1 MLERISVQKSIAMT
15 ERQPYTFDRVIRILF
30 GAVFVVGLFYLIYI
44 LRGALLPFLVAWII
58 AYMLNPLVVY
68 NKRVFK
74 LKGRVVAIALT
85 FVEVLVTLGL
95 LGVLVVPSIIDE
107 IGLLRQLLSEYV
119 YQSSSIPFVPE
130 SVHDF
135 IKKNIDFAE
144 LSGLLSQEQWLS
156 VIKESFSGAW
166 GFITGS
172 VGEIINI
179 VSWLIVLLYIVF
191 ILLDYDK
198 ILSGFRRMIPQK
210 YRPTVLSIVNDVEV
224 SMNRYFRGQA
234 VVAGL
239 VGILFC
245 IGFLIVGLPMAI
257 VLGLFIGLL
266 NMVPY
271 LQLVGFIPTI
281 LLCLVSASETGTNF
295 WLLFGA
301 CVLVF
306 IVVQL
311 IEDIFIVPRVMGKV
325 TGLNP
330 AIILLSLSIWGTLLG
345 FVGMIIALPL
355 TTLCLSYY
363 ERYVIGNDPETP
375 PQAAAETPADE
386 SVSGRKTKSGEE

>member
-1 MLERISVQKSIAMT
+1 MT
-15 ERQPYTFDRVIRILF
+15 ERQPYTFDRVVRILF
-30 GAVFVVGLFYLIYI
+30 GVVFVVGLFYLIYI
-44 LRGALLPFLVAWII
+44 LRGALLPFLVAWIV
-58 AYMLNPLVVY
+58 AYMLNPLVEY

-74 LKGRVVAIALT
+74 LKGRVLAITLT
-85 FVEVLVTLGL
+85 FVEVIITFAL
-95 LGVLVVPSIIDE
+95 LCVLVLPSVIDE
-107 IGLLRQLLSEYV
+107 IGVMRKLLSDYV
-119 YQSSSIPFVPE
+119 YNSSSIPFVPQE
-130 SVHDF
+130 VHDF
-135 IKKNIDFAE
+135 IQQNIDFSQ
-144 LSGLLSQEQWLS
+144 LSSLLSREQWLS
-156 VIKESFSGAW
+156 IIEDSFSGAW

-198 ILSGFRRMIPQK
+198 ILVGFQRMIPQK
-210 YRPTVLSIVNDVEV
+210 YRPTVVSIVNDIEV

-301 CVLVF
+301 CILVF

-355 TTLCLSYY
+355 TTLFLSYY
-363 ERYVIGNDPETP
+363 ERYVIGDEPETP
-375 PQAAAETPADE
+375 PEASAGSSTPDE
-386 SVSGRKTKSGEE
+386 EVKPEKE

>member
-1 MLERISVQKSIAMT
+1 MT
-15 ERQPYTFDRVIRILF
+15 ERQPYTFDRVVRILF

-44 LRGALLPFLVAWII
+44 LRGALLPFLVAWIV
-58 AYMLNPLVVY
+58 AYMLNPLVEY

-74 LKGRVVAIALT
+74 LKGRVLAITLT
-85 FVEVLVTLGL
+85 FVEVIITFAL
-95 LGVLVVPSIIDE
+95 LCVLVLPSVFDE
-107 IGLLRQLLSEYV
+107 IGVMRKLLSDYV
-119 YQSSSIPFVPE
+119 YNSSSIPFVPQE
-130 SVHDF
+130 VHDF
-135 IKKNIDFAE
+135 IQQNIDFSQ
-144 LSGLLSQEQWLS
+144 LSSLLSREQWLS
-156 VIKESFSGAW
+156 IIEDSFSGAW

-198 ILSGFRRMIPQK
+198 ILVGFQRMIPQK
-210 YRPTVLSIVNDVEV
+210 YRPTVVSIVNDIEV

-363 ERYVIGNDPETP
+363 ERYVIGNEPETP
-375 PQAAAETPADE
+375 PGEPVE
-386 SVSGRKTKSGEE
+386 PSGSSGETEGEKR

>member
-1 MLERISVQKSIAMT
+1 MT

-44 LRGALLPFLVAWII
+44 LRGALLPFLVAWIV

-74 LKGRVVAIALT
+74 LKGRVIAIALT
-85 FVEVLVTLGL
+85 FLEVLVTLAL
-95 LGVLVVPSIIDE
+95 LAVLVLPSIIDE
-107 IGLLRQLLSEYV
+107 IGVMRRLLSDYV
-119 YQSSSIPFVPE
+119 YHSSNLPFVPQA
-130 SVHDF
+130 VHDF
-135 IKKNIDFAE
+135 IRQNVDFTQ
-144 LSGLLSQEQWLS
+144 LSTLLSREQWLS
-156 VIKESFSGAW
+156 VIEESFSGAW

-198 ILSGFRRMIPQK
+198 ILVGFQRMIPQR
-210 YRPTVLSIVNDVEV
+210 YRPTVVSIVIDVEV

-234 VVAGL
+234 LVAGL
-239 VGILFC
+239 VGILFS
-245 IGFLIVGLPMAI
+245 IGFLIVGLPLAI
-257 VLGLFIGLL
+257 VLGLFIGVL

-271 LQLVGFIPTI
+271 LQLVGLIPTV

-301 CVLVF
+301 CILVF

-363 ERYVIGNDPETP
+363 ERYVIGDEAKSTP
-375 PQAAAETPADE
+375 PASPDSTTSPEE
-386 SVSGRKTKSGEE
+386 MTKEKE

>member
-1 MLERISVQKSIAMT
+1 MT

-44 LRGALLPFLVAWII
+44 LRGALLPFLVAWIV

-74 LKGRVVAIALT
+74 LKGRVIAIALT
-85 FVEVLVTLGL
+85 FLEVLVTLAL
-95 LGVLVVPSIIDE
+95 LAVLVLPSIIDE
-107 IGLLRQLLSEYV
+107 IGVMRRLLSDYV
-119 YQSSSIPFVPE
+119 YHSSNLPFVPQA
-130 SVHDF
+130 VHDF
-135 IKKNIDFAE
+135 IRQNVDFTQ
-144 LSGLLSQEQWLS
+144 LSTLLSREQWLS
-156 VIKESFSGAW
+156 VIEESFSGAW

-198 ILSGFRRMIPQK
+198 ILVGFQRMIPQR
-210 YRPTVLSIVNDVEV
+210 YRPTVVSIVSDVEV

-234 VVAGL
+234 LVAGL
-239 VGILFC
+239 VGILFS
-245 IGFLIVGLPMAI
+245 IGFLIVGLPLAI
-257 VLGLFIGLL
+257 VLGLFIGVL

-271 LQLVGFIPTI
+271 LQLVGLIPTV

-301 CVLVF
+301 CILVF

-363 ERYVIGNDPETP
+363 ERYVIGDEAKSTP
-375 PQAAAETPADE
+375 PASPDSTTSPEE
-386 SVSGRKTKSGEE
+386 MTKEKE

>member
-1 MLERISVQKSIAMT
+1 MT

-44 LRGALLPFLVAWII
+44 LRGALLPFLVAWIV

-74 LKGRVVAIALT
+74 LKGRVIAIALT
-85 FVEVLVTLGL
+85 FLEVLITLAL
-95 LGVLVVPSIIDE
+95 LAVLVLPSIIDE
-107 IGLLRQLLSEYV
+107 IGVMRRLLSDYV
-119 YQSSSIPFVPE
+119 YHSSNIPFVPQA
-130 SVHDF
+130 VHDF
-135 IKKNIDFAE
+135 IRQNVDFTQ
-144 LSGLLSQEQWLS
+144 LSTLLSREQWLS
-156 VIKESFSGAW
+156 VIEESFSGAW

-198 ILSGFRRMIPQK
+198 ILVGFQRMIPQR
-210 YRPTVLSIVNDVEV
+210 YRPTVVSIVSDIEV

-234 VVAGL
+234 LVAGL

-245 IGFLIVGLPMAI
+245 IGFLIVGLPLAI
-257 VLGLFIGLL
+257 VLGLFIGVL

-271 LQLVGFIPTI
+271 LQLVGLIPTV

-301 CVLVF
+301 CILVF

-363 ERYVIGNDPETP
+363 ERYVIGDEAKSTP
-375 PQAAAETPADE
+375 PASPDSTTSPEE
-386 SVSGRKTKSGEE
+386 MTKEKE

>member
-1 MLERISVQKSIAMT
+1 MT

-44 LRGALLPFLVAWII
+44 LRGALLPFLVAWIV

-85 FVEVLVTLGL
+85 FLEVLITLAL
-95 LGVLVVPSIIDE
+95 LAVLVLPSIIDE
-107 IGLLRQLLSEYV
+107 IGVMRRLLSDYV
-119 YQSSSIPFVPE
+119 YHSSNIPFVPQA
-130 SVHDF
+130 VHDF
-135 IKKNIDFAE
+135 IRQNVDFTQ
-144 LSGLLSQEQWLS
+144 LSTLLSREQWLS
-156 VIKESFSGAW
+156 VIEESFSGAR

-198 ILSGFRRMIPQK
+198 ILVGFQRMIPQR
-210 YRPTVLSIVNDVEV
+210 YRPTVVSIVNDIEE

-234 VVAGL
+234 LVAGL

-245 IGFLIVGLPMAI
+245 IGFLIVGLPLAI
-257 VLGLFIGLL
+257 VLGLFIGVL

-271 LQLVGFIPTI
+271 LQLVGLIPTV
-281 LLCLVSASETGTNF
+281 LLCFVSASETGTNF

-301 CVLVF
+301 CILVF

-363 ERYVIGNDPETP
+363 ERYVIGDEAKNTPSAPPEPTASP
-375 PQAAAETPADE
+375 PE
-386 SVSGRKTKSGEE
+386 SELDRDYEKESTSGKKDTH

>member
-1 MLERISVQKSIAMT
+1 MT

-44 LRGALLPFLVAWII
+44 LRGALLPFLVAWIV

-74 LKGRVVAIALT
+74 LKGRVIAIALA
-85 FVEVLVTLGL
+85 FLEVLVTLAL
-95 LGVLVVPSIIDE
+95 LAVLVLPSIIDE
-107 IGLLRQLLSEYV
+107 MGVMRRLLSDYV
-119 YQSSSIPFVPE
+119 YHSSNIPFVPQA
-130 SVHDF
+130 VHDF
-135 IKKNIDFAE
+135 IRQNVDFTQ
-144 LSGLLSQEQWLS
+144 LSTLLSREQWLS
-156 VIKESFSGAW
+156 VIEESFSGAW

-198 ILSGFRRMIPQK
+198 ILVGFQRMIPQR
-210 YRPTVLSIVNDVEV
+210 YRPMVVSIVSDIEV

-234 VVAGL
+234 LVAGL
-239 VGILFC
+239 VGILFS
-245 IGFLIVGLPMAI
+245 IGFLIVGLPLAI
-257 VLGLFIGLL
+257 VLGLFIGVL

-271 LQLVGFIPTI
+271 LQLVGLIPTV

-301 CVLVF
+301 CILVF

-363 ERYVIGNDPETP
+363 ERYVIGDEAKNTPSAPPEP
-375 PQAAAETPADE
+375 E
-386 SVSGRKTKSGEE
+386 VSSEEMTKEKE

>member
-1 MLERISVQKSIAMT
+1 MT

-44 LRGALLPFLVAWII
+44 LRGALLPFLVAWIV

-85 FVEVLVTLGL
+85 FLEVLITLAL
-95 LGVLVVPSIIDE
+95 LAVLVLPSIIDE
-107 IGLLRQLLSEYV
+107 IGVRRRLLSDYV
-119 YQSSSIPFVPE
+119 YHSSNIPFVPQA
-130 SVHDF
+130 VHDF
-135 IKKNIDFAE
+135 IRQNVDFTQ
-144 LSGLLSQEQWLS
+144 LSTLLSREQWLS
-156 VIKESFSGAW
+156 VIEESFSGAW

-198 ILSGFRRMIPQK
+198 ILVGFQRMIPQR
-210 YRPTVLSIVNDVEV
+210 YRPTVVSIVNDIEE

-234 VVAGL
+234 LVAGL

-245 IGFLIVGLPMAI
+245 IGFLIVGLPLAI
-257 VLGLFIGLL
+257 VLGLFIGVL

-271 LQLVGFIPTI
+271 LQLVGLIPTV
-281 LLCLVSASETGTNF
+281 LLCFVSASETGTNF

-301 CVLVF
+301 CILVF

-363 ERYVIGNDPETP
+363 ERYVIGDEAKNTPSAPPEPTASP
-375 PQAAAETPADE
+375 PE
-386 SVSGRKTKSGEE
+386 SELDRDYEKESTSGKKDTH

>member
-1 MLERISVQKSIAMT
+1 MT

-44 LRGALLPFLVAWII
+44 LRGALLPFLVAWIV

-74 LKGRVVAIALT
+74 LKGRVIAIALA
-85 FVEVLVTLGL
+85 FLEVLVTLAL
-95 LGVLVVPSIIDE
+95 LTVLVLPSIIDE
-107 IGLLRQLLSEYV
+107 IGVMRRLLSDYV
-119 YQSSSIPFVPE
+119 YHSSNIPFVPQA
-130 SVHDF
+130 VHDF
-135 IKKNIDFAE
+135 IKQNVDFTQ
-144 LSGLLSQEQWLS
+144 LSTLLSREQWLS
-156 VIKESFSGAW
+156 VIEESFSGAW

-198 ILSGFRRMIPQK
+198 ILVGFQRMIPQR
-210 YRPTVLSIVNDVEV
+210 YRPMVVSIVSDIEV

-234 VVAGL
+234 LVAGL
-239 VGILFC
+239 VGILFS
-245 IGFLIVGLPMAI
+245 IGFLIVGLPLAI
-257 VLGLFIGLL
+257 VLGLFIGVL

-271 LQLVGFIPTI
+271 LQLVGLIPTV

-301 CVLVF
+301 CILVF

-363 ERYVIGNDPETP
+363 ERYVIGDEAKSSPSAPPEP
-375 PQAAAETPADE
+375 E
-386 SVSGRKTKSGEE
+386 VSSEEMTKEKE

>member
-1 MLERISVQKSIAMT
+1 MT
-15 ERQPYTFDRVIRILF
+15 ERQPYTFDRVVRILF

-44 LRGALLPFLVAWII
+44 LRGALLPFLVAWIV
-58 AYMLNPLVVY
+58 AYMLNPLVEY

-74 LKGRVVAIALT
+74 LKGRVLAITLT
-85 FVEVLVTLGL
+85 FVEVLVTFAL
-95 LGVLVVPSIIDE
+95 LCVLVLPSVIDE
-107 IGLLRQLLSEYV
+107 IGVMRKLLSDYV
-119 YQSSSIPFVPE
+119 YNSSSIPFVPQE
-130 SVHDF
+130 VHDF
-135 IKKNIDFAE
+135 IQQNVDFSQ
-144 LSGLLSQEQWLS
+144 LSSLLSREQWLS
-156 VIKESFSGAW
+156 IIEDSFSGAW

-198 ILSGFRRMIPQK
+198 ILVGFQRMIPQK
-210 YRPTVLSIVNDVEV
+210 YRPTVVSIVNDVEV

-301 CVLVF
+301 CILVF

-363 ERYVIGNDPETP
+363 ERYVIGNEPETP
-375 PQAAAETPADE
+375 PEKPVE
-386 SVSGRKTKSGEE
+386 STAGSSSQGEVSQTEKE

>member
-1 MLERISVQKSIAMT
+1 MT

-44 LRGALLPFLVAWII
+44 LRGALLPFLVAWIV

-74 LKGRVVAIALT
+74 LKGRVIAIALA
-85 FVEVLVTLGL
+85 FLEVLVTLAL
-95 LGVLVVPSIIDE
+95 LTVLVLPSIIDE
-107 IGLLRQLLSEYV
+107 IGVMRRLLSDYV
-119 YQSSSIPFVPE
+119 YHSSNIPFVPQA
-130 SVHDF
+130 VHDF
-135 IKKNIDFAE
+135 IKQNVDFTQ
-144 LSGLLSQEQWLS
+144 LSTLLSREQWLS
-156 VIKESFSGAW
+156 VIEESFSGAW

-198 ILSGFRRMIPQK
+198 ILVGFQRMIPQR
-210 YRPTVLSIVNDVEV
+210 YRPTVVSIVSDVEV

-234 VVAGL
+234 LVAGL

-245 IGFLIVGLPMAI
+245 IGFLIVGLPLAI
-257 VLGLFIGLL
+257 VLGLFIGVL

-271 LQLVGFIPTI
+271 LQLVGLIPTV

-301 CVLVF
+301 CILVF

-363 ERYVIGNDPETP
+363 ERYVIGDEAKSSPSAPPEP
-375 PQAAAETPADE
+375 E
-386 SVSGRKTKSGEE
+386 VSSEEMTKEKE

>member
-1 MLERISVQKSIAMT
+1 MT

-44 LRGALLPFLVAWII
+44 LRGALLPFLVAWIV

-74 LKGRVVAIALT
+74 LKGRVIAIALA
-85 FVEVLVTLGL
+85 FLEVLVTLAL
-95 LGVLVVPSIIDE
+95 LTVLVLPSIIDE
-107 IGLLRQLLSEYV
+107 IGVMRRLLSDYV
-119 YQSSSIPFVPE
+119 YHSSNIPFVPQA
-130 SVHDF
+130 VHDF
-135 IKKNIDFAE
+135 IKQNVDFTQ
-144 LSGLLSQEQWLS
+144 LSTLLSREQWLS
-156 VIKESFSGAW
+156 VIEESFSGAW

-198 ILSGFRRMIPQK
+198 ILVGFQRMIPQR
-210 YRPTVLSIVNDVEV
+210 YRPTVVSIVNDIEE

-234 VVAGL
+234 LVAGL
-239 VGILFC
+239 VGILFS
-245 IGFLIVGLPMAI
+245 IGFLIVGLPLAI
-257 VLGLFIGLL
+257 VLGLFIGVL

-271 LQLVGFIPTI
+271 LQLVGLIPTV

-301 CVLVF
+301 CILVF

-363 ERYVIGNDPETP
+363 ERYVIGDEARSTPSTP
-375 PQAAAETPADE
+375 PEPAASPEEAAEDKE
-386 SVSGRKTKSGEE
+386 

>member
-1 MLERISVQKSIAMT
+1 MT
-15 ERQPYTFDRVIRILF
+15 ERQPYTFDRVVRILF

-44 LRGALLPFLVAWII
+44 LRGALLPFLVAWIV
-58 AYMLNPLVVY
+58 AYMLNPLVEY

-74 LKGRVVAIALT
+74 LKGRVLAITLT
-85 FVEVLVTLGL
+85 FVEVIITFAL
-95 LGVLVVPSIIDE
+95 LCVLVLPSVIDE
-107 IGLLRQLLSEYV
+107 IGVMRKLLSDYV
-119 YQSSSIPFVPE
+119 YNSSSIPFVPQE
-130 SVHDF
+130 VHDF
-135 IKKNIDFAE
+135 IQQNIDFSQ
-144 LSGLLSQEQWLS
+144 LSSLLSREQWLS
-156 VIKESFSGAW
+156 IIEDSFSGAW

-198 ILSGFRRMIPQK
+198 ILVGFQRMIPQK
-210 YRPTVLSIVNDVEV
+210 YRPTVVSIVNDVEV

-301 CVLVF
+301 CILVF

-355 TTLCLSYY
+355 TTLFLSYY
-363 ERYVIGNDPETP
+363 ERYVIGDEPETP
-375 PQAAAETPADE
+375 PEASAGSSTPDE
-386 SVSGRKTKSGEE
+386 EMKPEKE

>member
-1 MLERISVQKSIAMT
+1 MT

-44 LRGALLPFLVAWII
+44 LRGALLPFLVAWIV

-74 LKGRVVAIALT
+74 LKGRVIAIALT
-85 FVEVLVTLGL
+85 FLEVLVTLAL
-95 LGVLVVPSIIDE
+95 LAVLVLPSIIDE
-107 IGLLRQLLSEYV
+107 IGVMRRLLSDYV
-119 YQSSSIPFVPE
+119 YHSSNIPFVPQA
-130 SVHDF
+130 VHDF
-135 IKKNIDFAE
+135 IRQNVDFTQ
-144 LSGLLSQEQWLS
+144 LSTLLSREQWLS
-156 VIKESFSGAW
+156 VIEESFSGAW

-198 ILSGFRRMIPQK
+198 ILVGFQRMIPQR
-210 YRPTVLSIVNDVEV
+210 YRPTVVSIVSDVEV

-234 VVAGL
+234 LVAGL

-245 IGFLIVGLPMAI
+245 IGFLIVGLPLAI
-257 VLGLFIGLL
+257 VLGLFIGVL

-271 LQLVGFIPTI
+271 LQLVGLIPTV

-301 CVLVF
+301 CILVF

-363 ERYVIGNDPETP
+363 ERYVIGDEAKNTPSAPPEP
-375 PQAAAETPADE
+375 E
-386 SVSGRKTKSGEE
+386 VSSEEMTKEKE

>member
-1 MLERISVQKSIAMT
+1 MT

-44 LRGALLPFLVAWII
+44 LRGALLPFLVAWIV

-74 LKGRVVAIALT
+74 LKGRVIAIALT
-85 FVEVLVTLGL
+85 FLEVLVTLAL
-95 LGVLVVPSIIDE
+95 LAVLVLPSIIDE
-107 IGLLRQLLSEYV
+107 IGVMRRLLSDYV
-119 YQSSSIPFVPE
+119 YHSSNIPFVPQA
-130 SVHDF
+130 VHDF
-135 IKKNIDFAE
+135 IRQNVDFTQ
-144 LSGLLSQEQWLS
+144 LSTLLSREQWLS
-156 VIKESFSGAW
+156 VIEESFSGAW

-198 ILSGFRRMIPQK
+198 ILVGFQRMIPQR
-210 YRPTVLSIVNDVEV
+210 YRPTVVSIVSDVEV

-234 VVAGL
+234 LVAGL

-245 IGFLIVGLPMAI
+245 IGFLIVGLPLAI
-257 VLGLFIGLL
+257 VLGLFIGVL

-271 LQLVGFIPTI
+271 LQLVGLIPTV

-301 CVLVF
+301 CILVF

-363 ERYVIGNDPETP
+363 ERYVIGDEAKSTP
-375 PQAAAETPADE
+375 PASPDSTTSPEE
-386 SVSGRKTKSGEE
+386 MTKEKE

>member
-1 MLERISVQKSIAMT
+1 MI

-30 GAVFVVGLFYLIYI
+30 GVVIAVGLFYLIYV
-44 LRGALLPFLVAWII
+44 LRDALLPFLVAWIV

-74 LKGRVVAIALT
+74 LKGRVIAIALA
-85 FVEVLVTLGL
+85 FLEVLITLSL
-95 LGVLVVPSIIDE
+95 LGVLLLPSIFDE
-107 IGLLRQLLSEYV
+107 IGHMRQLMSDYV
-119 YQSSSIPFVPE
+119 YNSSSIPFLPQA
-130 SVHDF
+130 VHDF
-135 IKKNIDFAE
+135 IRQNVDFSE
-144 LSGLLSQEQWLS
+144 LSGLLSREQWLS
-156 VIKESFSGAW
+156 IIENSFSGAW
-166 GFITGS
+166 GVITGS
-172 VGEIINI
+172 VGEIVNI

-198 ILSGFRRMIPQK
+198 ILAGFQRMIPQK
-210 YRPTVLSIVNDVEV
+210 YRPMVVSVVNDIED

-234 VVAGL
+234 LVAGL
-239 VGILFC
+239 VGVLFS
-245 IGFLIVGLPMAI
+245 IGFMIVGLPLGI
-257 VLGLFIGLL
+257 VLGLFIGVL

-271 LQLVGFIPTI
+271 LQLVGIIPTI
-281 LLCLVSASETGTNF
+281 LLCLVSASDTGSSF

-301 CVLVF
+301 CILVF
-306 IVVQL
+306 IVVQI
-311 IEDIFIVPRVMGKV
+311 IEDVFIVPRVMGKV

-363 ERYVIGNDPETP
+363 ERYVIGDDVVNPTEQNVDTAESEKAPE
-375 PQAAAETPADE
+375 
-386 SVSGRKTKSGEE
+386 

>member
-1 MLERISVQKSIAMT
+1 MT

-44 LRGALLPFLVAWII
+44 LRGALLPFLVAWIV

-74 LKGRVVAIALT
+74 LKGRVIAIALA
-85 FVEVLVTLGL
+85 FLEVLVTLAL
-95 LGVLVVPSIIDE
+95 LAVLVLPSIIDE
-107 IGLLRQLLSEYV
+107 IGVMRRLLSDYV
-119 YQSSSIPFVPE
+119 YHSSNLPFVPQA
-130 SVHDF
+130 VHDF
-135 IKKNIDFAE
+135 IRQNVDFTQ
-144 LSGLLSQEQWLS
+144 LSNLLSREQWLS
-156 VIKESFSGAW
+156 VIEESFSGAW

-198 ILSGFRRMIPQK
+198 ILVGFQRMIPQR
-210 YRPTVLSIVNDVEV
+210 YRPMVVSIVSDIEV

-234 VVAGL
+234 LVAGL
-239 VGILFC
+239 VGILFS
-245 IGFLIVGLPMAI
+245 IGFLIVGLPLAI
-257 VLGLFIGLL
+257 VLGLFIGVL

-271 LQLVGFIPTI
+271 LQLVGLIPTV

-301 CVLVF
+301 CILVF

-355 TTLCLSYY
+355 TTLFLSYY
-363 ERYVIGNDPETP
+363 ERYVIGDEPETP
-375 PQAAAETPADE
+375 PEASAGSLTPDE
-386 SVSGRKTKSGEE
+386 EVKPEKE

>member
-1 MLERISVQKSIAMT
+1 MT
-15 ERQPYTFDRVIRILF
+15 ERQPYTFDRVVRILF

-44 LRGALLPFLVAWII
+44 LRGALLPFLVAWIV
-58 AYMLNPLVVY
+58 AYMLNPLVEY

-74 LKGRVVAIALT
+74 LKGRVLAITLT
-85 FVEVLVTLGL
+85 FVEVIITFAL
-95 LGVLVVPSIIDE
+95 LCVLVLPSVIDE
-107 IGLLRQLLSEYV
+107 IGVMRKLLSDYV
-119 YQSSSIPFVPE
+119 YNSSSIPFVPQE
-130 SVHDF
+130 VHDF
-135 IKKNIDFAE
+135 IQQNIDFSQ
-144 LSGLLSQEQWLS
+144 LSSLLSREQWLS
-156 VIKESFSGAW
+156 IIEDSFSGAW

-198 ILSGFRRMIPQK
+198 ILVGFQRMIPQK
-210 YRPTVLSIVNDVEV
+210 YRPTVVSIVNDVEV

-301 CVLVF
+301 CILVF

-355 TTLCLSYY
+355 TTLFLSYY
-363 ERYVIGNDPETP
+363 ERYVIGDEPETP
-375 PQAAAETPADE
+375 PEASAGSLTPDE
-386 SVSGRKTKSGEE
+386 EVKPEKE

>member
-1 MLERISVQKSIAMT
+1 MT

-44 LRGALLPFLVAWII
+44 LRGALLPFLVAWIV

-74 LKGRVVAIALT
+74 LKGRVIAIALT
-85 FVEVLVTLGL
+85 FLEVLVTLAL
-95 LGVLVVPSIIDE
+95 LAVLVLPSIIDE
-107 IGLLRQLLSEYV
+107 IGVMRRLLSDYV
-119 YQSSSIPFVPE
+119 YHSSNIPFVPQA
-130 SVHDF
+130 VHDF
-135 IKKNIDFAE
+135 IRQNVDFTQ
-144 LSGLLSQEQWLS
+144 LSTLLSREQWLS
-156 VIKESFSGAW
+156 VIEESFSGAW

-198 ILSGFRRMIPQK
+198 ILVGFQRMIPQR
-210 YRPTVLSIVNDVEV
+210 YRPMVVSIVSDIEV

-234 VVAGL
+234 LVAGL

-245 IGFLIVGLPMAI
+245 IGFLIVGLPLAI
-257 VLGLFIGLL
+257 VLGLFIGVL

-271 LQLVGFIPTI
+271 LQLVGLIPTV

-301 CVLVF
+301 CILVF

-363 ERYVIGNDPETP
+363 ERYVIGDEAKNTPSAPPEP
-375 PQAAAETPADE
+375 E
-386 SVSGRKTKSGEE
+386 VSSEEMTKEKE

>member
-1 MLERISVQKSIAMT
+1 MT

-363 ERYVIGNDPETP
+363 ERYVIGNEPETP

>member
-1 MLERISVQKSIAMT
+1 MT
-15 ERQPYTFDRVIRILF
+15 ERQPYTFDRVVRILF

-44 LRGALLPFLVAWII
+44 LRGALLPFLVAWIV
-58 AYMLNPLVVY
+58 AYMLNPLVEY

-74 LKGRVVAIALT
+74 LNGRVLAITLT
-85 FVEVLVTLGL
+85 FVEVIITFAL
-95 LGVLVVPSIIDE
+95 LCVLVLPSVIDE
-107 IGLLRQLLSEYV
+107 IGVMRKLLSDYV
-119 YQSSSIPFVPE
+119 YNSSSIPFVPQE
-130 SVHDF
+130 VHDF
-135 IKKNIDFAE
+135 IQQNIDFSQ
-144 LSGLLSQEQWLS
+144 LSSLLSREQWLS
-156 VIKESFSGAW
+156 IIEDSFSGAW

-198 ILSGFRRMIPQK
+198 ILVGFQRMIPQK
-210 YRPTVLSIVNDVEV
+210 YRPTVVSIVNDIEV

-301 CVLVF
+301 CILVF

-355 TTLCLSYY
+355 TTLFLSYY
-363 ERYVIGNDPETP
+363 ERYVIGDEPETP
-375 PQAAAETPADE
+375 PEASAGSSTPDE
-386 SVSGRKTKSGEE
+386 EVKPEKE

>member
-1 MLERISVQKSIAMT
+1 MT

-44 LRGALLPFLVAWII
+44 LRGALLPFLVAWIV

-74 LKGRVVAIALT
+74 LKGRVIAIALT
-85 FVEVLVTLGL
+85 FLEVLVTLAL
-95 LGVLVVPSIIDE
+95 LAVLVLPSIIDE
-107 IGLLRQLLSEYV
+107 IGVMRRLLSDYV
-119 YQSSSIPFVPE
+119 YHSSNLPFVPQA
-130 SVHDF
+130 VHDF
-135 IKKNIDFAE
+135 IRQNVDFTQ
-144 LSGLLSQEQWLS
+144 LSTLLSREQWLS
-156 VIKESFSGAW
+156 VIEESFSGAW

-198 ILSGFRRMIPQK
+198 ILVGFQRMIPQR
-210 YRPTVLSIVNDVEV
+210 YRPTVVSIVSDVEV

-234 VVAGL
+234 LVAGL
-239 VGILFC
+239 VGILFS
-245 IGFLIVGLPMAI
+245 IGFLIVGLPLAI
-257 VLGLFIGLL
+257 VLGLFIGVL

-271 LQLVGFIPTI
+271 LQLVGLIPTV

-301 CVLVF
+301 CILVF

-363 ERYVIGNDPETP
+363 ERYVIGDEAKSSPSAPPEP
-375 PQAAAETPADE
+375 E
-386 SVSGRKTKSGEE
+386 VSSEEMTKEKE

>member
-1 MLERISVQKSIAMT
+1 MT

-44 LRGALLPFLVAWII
+44 LRGALLPFLVAWIV

-74 LKGRVVAIALT
+74 LKGRVIAIALT
-85 FVEVLVTLGL
+85 FLEVLVTLAL
-95 LGVLVVPSIIDE
+95 LAVLVLPSIIDE
-107 IGLLRQLLSEYV
+107 IGVMRRLLSDYV
-119 YQSSSIPFVPE
+119 YHSSNIPFVPQA
-130 SVHDF
+130 VHDF
-135 IKKNIDFAE
+135 IRQNVDFTQ
-144 LSGLLSQEQWLS
+144 LSTLLSREQWLS
-156 VIKESFSGAW
+156 VIEESFSGAW

-198 ILSGFRRMIPQK
+198 ILVGFQRMIPQR
-210 YRPTVLSIVNDVEV
+210 YRPMVVSIVSDVEV

-234 VVAGL
+234 LVAGL
-239 VGILFC
+239 VGILFS
-245 IGFLIVGLPMAI
+245 IGFLIVGLPLAI
-257 VLGLFIGLL
+257 VLGLFIGVL

-271 LQLVGFIPTI
+271 LQLVGLIPTV

-301 CVLVF
+301 CILVF

-363 ERYVIGNDPETP
+363 ERYVIGDEAKSSPSAPPEP
-375 PQAAAETPADE
+375 E
-386 SVSGRKTKSGEE
+386 VSSEEMTKEKE

>member
-1 MLERISVQKSIAMT
+1 MT
-15 ERQPYTFDRVIRILF
+15 ERQPYTFDRVVRILF

-44 LRGALLPFLVAWII
+44 LRGALLPFLVAWIV
-58 AYMLNPLVVY
+58 AYMLNPLVEY

-74 LKGRVVAIALT
+74 LKGRVLAITLT
-85 FVEVLVTLGL
+85 FVEVLVTFAL
-95 LGVLVVPSIIDE
+95 LCVLVLPSVIDE
-107 IGLLRQLLSEYV
+107 IGVMRKLLSDYV
-119 YQSSSIPFVPE
+119 YNSSSIPFVPQE
-130 SVHDF
+130 VHDF
-135 IKKNIDFAE
+135 IQQNVDFSQ
-144 LSGLLSQEQWLS
+144 LSSLLSREQWLS
-156 VIKESFSGAW
+156 IIEDSFSGAW

-198 ILSGFRRMIPQK
+198 ILVGFQRMIPQK
-210 YRPTVLSIVNDVEV
+210 YRPTVVSIVNDIEV

-363 ERYVIGNDPETP
+363 ERYVIGNEPETP
-375 PQAAAETPADE
+375 PGEPVEPSGSPGET
-386 SVSGRKTKSGEE
+386 EEEKR

>member
-1 MLERISVQKSIAMT
+1 MT
-15 ERQPYTFDRVIRILF
+15 ERQPYTFDRVVRILF

-44 LRGALLPFLVAWII
+44 LRGALLPFLVAWIV
-58 AYMLNPLVVY
+58 AYMLNPLVEY

-74 LKGRVVAIALT
+74 LKGRVLAITLT
-85 FVEVLVTLGL
+85 FVEVIITFAL
-95 LGVLVVPSIIDE
+95 LCVLVLPSVIDE
-107 IGLLRQLLSEYV
+107 IGVMRKLLSDYV
-119 YQSSSIPFVPE
+119 YNSSSIPFVPQE
-130 SVHDF
+130 VHDF
-135 IKKNIDFAE
+135 IQQNIDFSQ
-144 LSGLLSQEQWLS
+144 LSSLLSREQWLS
-156 VIKESFSGAW
+156 IIEDSFSGAW

-198 ILSGFRRMIPQK
+198 ILVGFQRMIPQK
-210 YRPTVLSIVNDVEV
+210 YRPTVVSIVNDVEV

-363 ERYVIGNDPETP
+363 ERYVIGDEPKTPTETSAGSSAP
-375 PQAAAETPADE
+375 DE
-386 SVSGRKTKSGEE
+386 EVKTEKE

>member
-1 MLERISVQKSIAMT
+1 MT
-15 ERQPYTFDRVIRILF
+15 ERQPYTFDRVVRILF

-44 LRGALLPFLVAWII
+44 LRGALLPFLVAWIV
-58 AYMLNPLVVY
+58 AYMLNPLVEY

-74 LKGRVVAIALT
+74 LKGRVLAITLT
-85 FVEVLVTLGL
+85 FVEVIITFAL
-95 LGVLVVPSIIDE
+95 LCVLVLPSVIDE
-107 IGLLRQLLSEYV
+107 IGVMRKLLSDYV
-119 YQSSSIPFVPE
+119 YNSSSIPFVPQE
-130 SVHDF
+130 VHDF
-135 IKKNIDFAE
+135 IQQNIDFSQ
-144 LSGLLSQEQWLS
+144 LSSLLSREQWLS
-156 VIKESFSGAW
+156 IIEDSFSGAW

-198 ILSGFRRMIPQK
+198 ILVGFQRMIPQK
-210 YRPTVLSIVNDVEV
+210 YRPTVVSIVNDIEV

-301 CVLVF
+301 CILVF

-355 TTLCLSYY
+355 TTLFLSYY
-363 ERYVIGNDPETP
+363 ERYVIGDEPETP
-375 PQAAAETPADE
+375 PEATASPPE
-386 SVSGRKTKSGEE
+386 SELDRDYEKESTSGKKDTH

>member
-1 MLERISVQKSIAMT
+1 MT
-15 ERQPYTFDRVIRILF
+15 ERQPYTFDRVVRILF

-44 LRGALLPFLVAWII
+44 LRGALLPFLVAWIV
-58 AYMLNPLVVY
+58 AYMLNPLVEY

-74 LKGRVVAIALT
+74 LKGRVLAITLT
-85 FVEVLVTLGL
+85 FVEVIITFAL
-95 LGVLVVPSIIDE
+95 LCVLVLPSVIDE
-107 IGLLRQLLSEYV
+107 IGVMRKLLSDYV
-119 YQSSSIPFVPE
+119 YNSSSIPFVPQE
-130 SVHDF
+130 VHDF
-135 IKKNIDFAE
+135 IQQNIDFSQ
-144 LSGLLSQEQWLS
+144 LSSLLSREQWLS
-156 VIKESFSGAW
+156 IIEDSFSGAW

-198 ILSGFRRMIPQK
+198 ILVGFQRMIPQK
-210 YRPTVLSIVNDVEV
+210 YRPTVVSIVNDIEV

-301 CVLVF
+301 CILVF

-355 TTLCLSYY
+355 TTLFLSYY
-363 ERYVIGNDPETP
+363 ERYVIGDEPEIP
-375 PQAAAETPADE
+375 PEASAGSSAPDE
-386 SVSGRKTKSGEE
+386 EVKPEKE

>member
-1 MLERISVQKSIAMT
+1 MT

-44 LRGALLPFLVAWII
+44 LRGALLPFLVAWIV

-74 LKGRVVAIALT
+74 LKGRVIAIALA
-85 FVEVLVTLGL
+85 FLEVLVTLAL
-95 LGVLVVPSIIDE
+95 LTVLVLPSIIDE
-107 IGLLRQLLSEYV
+107 IGVMRRLLSDYV
-119 YQSSSIPFVPE
+119 YHSSNIPFVPQA
-130 SVHDF
+130 VHDF
-135 IKKNIDFAE
+135 IKQNVDFTQ
-144 LSGLLSQEQWLS
+144 LSTLLSREQWLS
-156 VIKESFSGAW
+156 VIEESFSGAW

-198 ILSGFRRMIPQK
+198 ILVGFQRMIPQR
-210 YRPTVLSIVNDVEV
+210 YRPMVVSIVSDVEV

-234 VVAGL
+234 LVAGL

-245 IGFLIVGLPMAI
+245 IGFLIVGLPLAI
-257 VLGLFIGLL
+257 VLGLFIGVL

-271 LQLVGFIPTI
+271 LQLVGLIPTV

-301 CVLVF
+301 CILVF

-363 ERYVIGNDPETP
+363 ERYVIGDEAKSSPSAPPEP
-375 PQAAAETPADE
+375 E
-386 SVSGRKTKSGEE
+386 VSSEEMTKEKE

>member
-1 MLERISVQKSIAMT
+1 MT
-15 ERQPYTFDRVIRILF
+15 ERQPYTFDRVVRILF

-44 LRGALLPFLVAWII
+44 LRGALLPFLVAWIV
-58 AYMLNPLVVY
+58 AYMLNPLVEY

-74 LKGRVVAIALT
+74 LKGRVLAITLT
-85 FVEVLVTLGL
+85 FVEVIITFAL
-95 LGVLVVPSIIDE
+95 LCVLVLPSVFDE
-107 IGLLRQLLSEYV
+107 IGVMRKLLSDYV
-119 YQSSSIPFVPE
+119 YNSSSIPFVPQE
-130 SVHDF
+130 VHDF
-135 IKKNIDFAE
+135 IQQNIDFSQ
-144 LSGLLSQEQWLS
+144 LSSLLSREQWLS
-156 VIKESFSGAW
+156 IIEDSFSGAW

-198 ILSGFRRMIPQK
+198 ILVGFQRMIPQK
-210 YRPTVLSIVNDVEV
+210 YRPTVVSIVNDVEV

-363 ERYVIGNDPETP
+363 ERYVIGDEPEAPTEASAGSSAP
-375 PQAAAETPADE
+375 DE
-386 SVSGRKTKSGEE
+386 EVKTEKE

>member
-1 MLERISVQKSIAMT
+1 MT
-15 ERQPYTFDRVIRILF
+15 ERQPYTFDRVVRILF

-44 LRGALLPFLVAWII
+44 LRGALLPFLVAWIV
-58 AYMLNPLVVY
+58 AYMLNPLVEY

-74 LKGRVVAIALT
+74 LKGRVLAITLT
-85 FVEVLVTLGL
+85 FVEVIITFAL
-95 LGVLVVPSIIDE
+95 LCVLVLPSVIDE
-107 IGLLRQLLSEYV
+107 IGVMRKLLSDYV
-119 YQSSSIPFVPE
+119 YNSSSIPFVPQE
-130 SVHDF
+130 VHDF
-135 IKKNIDFAE
+135 IQQNIDFSQ
-144 LSGLLSQEQWLS
+144 LSSLLSREQWLS
-156 VIKESFSGAW
+156 IIEDSFSGAW

-198 ILSGFRRMIPQK
+198 ILVGFQRMIPQK
-210 YRPTVLSIVNDVEV
+210 YRPTVVSIVNDIEV

-301 CVLVF
+301 CILVF

-355 TTLCLSYY
+355 TTLFLSYY
-363 ERYVIGNDPETP
+363 ERYVIGDEPETP
-375 PQAAAETPADE
+375 PEASVGSSTPDE
-386 SVSGRKTKSGEE
+386 EVKPEKE

>member
-1 MLERISVQKSIAMT
+1 MT
-15 ERQPYTFDRVIRILF
+15 ERQPYTFDRVVRILF

-44 LRGALLPFLVAWII
+44 LRGALLPFLVAWIV
-58 AYMLNPLVVY
+58 AYMLNPLVEY

-74 LKGRVVAIALT
+74 LKGRVLAITLT
-85 FVEVLVTLGL
+85 FVEVIITFAL
-95 LGVLVVPSIIDE
+95 LCVLVLPSVIDE
-107 IGLLRQLLSEYV
+107 IGVMRKLLSDYV
-119 YQSSSIPFVPE
+119 YNSSSIPFVPQE
-130 SVHDF
+130 VHDF
-135 IKKNIDFAE
+135 IQQNIDFSQ
-144 LSGLLSQEQWLS
+144 LSSLLSREQWLS
-156 VIKESFSGAW
+156 IIEDSFSGAW

-198 ILSGFRRMIPQK
+198 ILVGFQRMIPQK
-210 YRPTVLSIVNDVEV
+210 YRPTVVSIVNDIEV

-301 CVLVF
+301 CILVF

-355 TTLCLSYY
+355 TTLFLSYY
-363 ERYVIGNDPETP
+363 ERYVIGDEPETP
-375 PQAAAETPADE
+375 PEASAGSLTPDE
-386 SVSGRKTKSGEE
+386 EVKPEKE